1 MIGLNDVKYLEPII
15 GKSNRNRV
23 YEVLNRQRPLT
34 LAMIRRLHLL
44 RKSVRF
50 EEDVNLLLKS
60 G

>member
-1 MIGLNDVKYLEPII
+1 MREEERRLI